1 MNPVQRNGDLVL
13 PQGTYV
19 LVMDGASG
27 NVEVVVGPH
36 KVSLADTD
44 KTVVYNPDTR
54 RYIPTAAD
62 DAIRTCPTANE
73 GQYIVLHNPESGKND
88 HPSKGKTG
96 APSLSIGNKINIPGP
111 VTFALYP
118 GQYAEVVEG
127 HQLKSNEYVLIRVY
141 NESAARENL
150 SNAIMKTVDGEGDN
164 KKNSKEKSFIN
175 QEDLF
180 TGNVM
185 VIKGTDV
192 SFYIPPTGIEVVSD
206 ENGNYVRKAVTLER
220 LEYCILLDQNG
231 DKRYVQ
237 GPAVVFPKPT
247 ENFVV
252 DKNSKKFKAIELNDN
267 MGIYVKVISDYSEGK
282 HSYKAG
288 DELFI
293 TGKDTKIYFP
303 REEHA
308 IIKYGEQMIHY
319 STAIPTGE
327 GRYVLDKNTGKIDL
341 VRGPKMFLPDPR
353 KQVIVKRILDD
364 RTVELLFPGNNEAL
378 NVNRQLREAAVFS
391 NSGSLDFID
400 TYSLNSVEFSA
411 RGVASS
417 SNSKSLRASHTAVAD
432 EMNRSHSYT
441 EPRSITLNTKYDGAV
456 CIDIWPGYA
465 IQVVKKTGE
474 RRVEAGPK
482 SVMLEYD
489 ETLEVLTLSK
499 GRPKDDN
506 VTFRTPYLQV
516 SNNIVADIVRVETK
530 DLVNVDV
537 TVSYRVNFLDE
548 QRAKWFTVSN
558 YIKLMTQHTRSLL
571 RNSVKKMSIEDFT
584 NNASDI
590 VRDAVLGSV
599 DKGNTRTGRAFEEN
613 GMRIYDVE
621 VLNLSINDRNISQL
635 LLDAQHDTVQQ
646 NLSIKKAEKQLEYV
660 KRSEK
665 INRETLAEE
674 AATRETQAQLELK
687 SIEQLKQ
694 SEEAK
699 LTIEQDKQTILDK
712 IAEHKRNRDKAYIEQ
727 EINALERRTNISIS
741 ESTKKAAAVTP
752 QLTQAI
758 ISMGQ
763 LTNNKILAENLKAQG
778 GGLAGIFQKGGI
790 EGLLEAVKGTPL
802 EESIINL
809 FSVKPAELTS
819 NDKGKK

>member
-1 MNPVQRNGDLVL
+1 MSNTIQRQGDLIL
-13 PQGTYV
+13 SQGTYV
-19 LVMDGASG
+19 LVQDGASG

-44 KTVVYNPDTR
+44 KTVIYNPDTR
-54 RYIPTAAD
+54 RYIQTPAEE
-62 DAIRTCPTANE
+62 AIRTCPTANE
-73 GQYIVLHNPESGKND
+73 GQYIILHNPESGKND

-96 APSLSIGNKINIPGP
+96 APSLSIGNKINLPGP
-111 VTFALYP
+111 ETFGLFP

-141 NESAARENL
+141 NEKAARENL
-150 SNAIMKTVDGEGDN
+150 SNAIMKTVEAEGDS
-164 KKNSKEKSFIN
+164 KKNSKEKSLIN

-192 SFYIPPTGIEVVSD
+192 SFYIPPTGIEVIAD

-247 ENFVV
+247 EGFVI
-252 DKNSKKFKAIELNDN
+252 DKNSKKFKAVELNEN
-267 MGIYVKVISDYSEGK
+267 MGIYVKVISDYEEGK
-282 HSYKAG
+282 EKHKAG
-288 DELFI
+288 DEMFI

-327 GRYVLDKNTGKIDL
+327 GRYVLNKNTGKIDL

-353 KQVIVKRILDD
+353 KEVIVKRILDD
-364 RTVELLFPGNNEAL
+364 KTVELLFPGNIEAKQI
-378 NVNRQLREAAVFS
+378 NQQLREAAIFS
-391 NSGSLDFID
+391 NSASLDFID
-400 TYSLNSVEFSA
+400 TYALNSSNFVGRSA
-411 RGVASS
+411 VMENAGTR
-417 SNSKSLRASHTAVAD
+417 SKIKTSHTAIAD
-432 EMNRSHSYT
+432 EMSRSNTYT

-474 RRVEAGPK
+474 RRVEVGPK

-499 GRPKDDN
+499 GRPKDDKI
-506 VTFRTPYLQV
+506 TFRTPYLQV
-516 SNNIVADIVRVETK
+516 ANNIVADMITLETK
-530 DLVNVDV
+530 DLVNVNV
-537 TVSYRVNFLDE
+537 TVSYRVNFLE
-548 QRAKWFTVSN
+548 AENEKWFTVSN
-558 YIKLMTQHTRSLL
+558 YIKLLTQHTRSLL
-571 RNSVKKMSIEDFT
+571 RNYVKKITIEEFT
-584 NNASDI
+584 NSASDI
-590 VRDAVLGSV
+590 IRDAVLGLPTK
-599 DKGNTRTGRAFEEN
+599 DKERLGRYFSEN

-621 VLNLSINDRNISQL
+621 VLNLAINDRNISSL

-646 NLSIKKAEKQLEYV
+646 NLSIKKAEKQLEFV
-660 KRSEK
+660 KRKEK
-665 INRETLAEE
+665 INRETL
-674 AATRETQAQLELK
+674 
-687 SIEQLKQ
+687 

-699 LTIEQDKQTILDK
+699 TQATEAELRLIEIQQLKANEEAKLKIEQDKQVILDK
-712 IAEHKRNRDKAYIEQ
+712 IAEHKRLREKNFTEQ
-727 EINALERRTNISIS
+727 EIKFLKEKTELSIK
-741 ESTKKAAAVTP
+741 ESTEKAGAYHTSTYSGNH
-752 QLTQAI
+752 Q
-758 ISMGQ
+758 
-763 LTNNKILAENLKAQG
+763 
-778 GGLAGIFQKGGI
+778 F
-790 EGLLEAVKGTPL
+790 GT
-802 EESIINL
+802 
-809 FSVKPAELTS
+809 TY
-819 NDKGKK
+819 